1 MKMEHI
7 VIVDFGSQYTQL
19 IARRIRESGVYS
31 VIVPPSKAVQSITS
45 RTKGIVLSG
54 GPASVYDSNAPD
66 ISPDIFKKDIPVLG
80 ICYGMQIMAYK
91 MDGSV
96 EKSNKREYG
105 RAALDMKTDNPLFDS
120 IPDNSIVWMSHSDRV
135 TQVPSGFEIIGRS
148 ENTEAGAVYN
158 SEKNI
163 YGLQFHPE
171 VVHTV
176 HGRQML
182 SNFVHRICDC
192 RASWSPESFVKKK
205 IEEIKDRY
213 PEGNIISGISGGV
226 DSTVAT
232 EMVHRAAGERLKCF
246 MIDTGL
252 LRYRE
257 GEKTVELLREKTG
270 LDIELIDASDRFIDA
285 LAGVTDPEKKRKII
299 GQVFI
304 QEFEKE
310 A

>member
-19 IARRIRESGVYS
+19 IARRIREAGVYS
-31 VIVPPSKAVQSITS
+31 VIVPPSKAIQSVTS

-66 ISPDIFKKDIPVLG
+66 ISPDIFKKAIPVLG

-91 MDGSV
+91 MDGAV
-96 EKSNKREYG
+96 EKSSKREYG
-105 RAALDMKTDNPLFDS
+105 RATLHIKTDNPLFDS
-120 IPDNSIVWMSHSDRV
+120 IPGNSIVWMSHSDRV
-135 TQVPSGFEIIGRS
+135 KQVPSGFEIIGRS

-158 SEKNI
+158 SERNI

-192 RASWSPESFVKKK
+192 KAAWSPESFVKKIIDK
-205 IEEIKDRY
+205 INDSY

-232 EMVHRAAGERLKCF
+232 EMV
-246 MIDTGL
+246 
-252 LRYRE
+252 
-257 GEKTVELLREKTG
+257 
-270 LDIELIDASDRFIDA
+270 
-285 LAGVTDPEKKRKII
+285 
-299 GQVFI
+299 
-304 QEFEKE
+304 
-310 A
+310 